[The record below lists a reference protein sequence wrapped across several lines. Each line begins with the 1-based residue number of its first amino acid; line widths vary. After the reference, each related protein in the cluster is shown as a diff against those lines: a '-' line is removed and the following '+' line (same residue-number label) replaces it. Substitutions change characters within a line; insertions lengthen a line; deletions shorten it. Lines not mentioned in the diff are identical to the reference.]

1 MKYVKYIIY
10 ISFTK
15 NSQKCC
21 QIFIFHVSLK
31 YRLIFMSAVKF
42 LIAAYI
48 DTKHKADFLQRRS
61 LMEIIL
67 MLIKLL
73 GGLAMFLYGMEI
85 MGDGLKQGSGSALKN
100 VLGKLTHNA
109 LLGVITGA
117 LVTAVIQSSTATIV
131 LTVGLIGAGILNL
144 KQAVSIVL
152 GANIGTT
159 VTAQIIRLMD
169 IDSTGGSILTFFK
182 PDTLAPLALIL
193 GIILVMFVKSEKSKN
208 VGLIALGFGVLFTG
222 LLSMTDAVEPLS
234 GSQAFV
240 DILSY
245 FSDMPL
251 LGIVTGLVLT
261 VIVQS
266 SSAMVGILQAMSSTG
281 VMTFELVYPIIM
293 GINLGTC
300 VTTAMV
306 CSIGSSKD
314 AKRTGIV
321 HIVFNTIGTIL
332 FMIGMSLIRSMGG
345 FPDLW
350 ESVVNSGGI
359 ANFQT
364 IFNLV
369 TAIVLLPFTG
379 VLVKIACIIVK
390 DDVEEEEVYPE
401 IAALDEKLMIAP
413 AVALNEVTKVA
424 VSMAAVAKK
433 NLEYSLKQMKKY
445 DENRTQRILAAEE
458 RLDRFTD
465 NADNYLIELSNN
477 METEND
483 SRQLNMLMQ
492 CIHDIERIGDYA
504 MNFDEM
510 AQKMNADG
518 LTFSINAK
526 KELEILGD
534 AVQEILRL
542 TVEAMETDNDYIAR
556 RVEPLEEVI
565 DDMVLL
571 LKNRHTDR
579 LCKGICSI
587 NAGLVFMDALTYFER
602 AADQCSSIAM
612 LMLGKKNEEI
622 MKNHHLYL
630 AELHANGDK
639 SYVAE
644 KENRREQYIVPLE
657 NIQ

>member
-1 MKYVKYIIY
+1 
-10 ISFTK
+10 
-15 NSQKCC
+15 
-21 QIFIFHVSLK
+21 
-31 YRLIFMSAVKF
+31 
-42 LIAAYI
+42 
-48 DTKHKADFLQRRS
+48 
-61 LMEIIL
+61 MEIIF
-67 MLIKLL
+67 MIIKLL

-85 MGDGLKQGSGSALKN
+85 MGDGLRQGSGTALKN
-100 VLGKLTHNA
+100 VLGKLTQNA
-109 LLGVITGA
+109 LLGVITGT

-144 KQAVSIVL
+144 RQAVSIVL

-169 IDSTGGSILTFFK
+169 IESSGGSILNFFK

-193 GIILVMFVKSEKSKN
+193 GIVLIMFIKSEKSKN

-234 GSQAFV
+234 ESQAFV
-240 DILSY
+240 DILAF

-251 LGIVTGLVLT
+251 LGIGTGLVLT

-332 FMIGMSLIRSMGG
+332 FMIVMAIIRSMGG

-359 ANFQT
+359 ADFQT
-364 IFNLV
+364 IFNLL

-379 VLVKIACIIVK
+379 VLVKIACLFVK
-390 DDVEEEEVYPE
+390 DDEEEEEVYPE

-413 AVALNEVTKVA
+413 AVALGEVSKVA

-433 NLEYSLKQMKKY
+433 NLEYSLKQFKGYEEK
-445 DENRTQRILAAEE
+445 RTQRIIVAEE
-458 RLDRFTD
+458 RLDRFAD

-477 METEND
+477 LESENE
-483 SRQLNMLMQ
+483 SREVNMLMQ
-492 CIHDIERIGDYA
+492 SIHDIERIGDYA

-510 AQKMNADG
+510 AQKMNAEG
-518 LTFSINAK
+518 LTFSISAK
-526 KELEILGD
+526 REMDVLSD

-542 TVEAMETDNDYIAR
+542 TVEALETDNDYIAR

-571 LKNRHTDR
+571 LRNRHTDR

-602 AADQCSSIAM
+602 TADQCSSIAM
-612 LMLGKKNEEI
+612 LMLGRKNEQI
-622 MKNHHLYL
+622 MKNHHMYL
-630 AELHANGDK
+630 QELHASGDK

-657 NIQ
+657 NMVQ